1 MPIVGYLNIVMYD
14 KVIKTIRS
22 YDLLSAGNKV
32 LIGLSGGADSVAL
45 LKVLRELKSDFDLD
59 LEALHVN
66 HKIRYDDSDKDEKF
80 CIDFCDK
87 LDIPITIFREDIPAL
102 AEKEKKGLEETARDF
117 RYKVLNEIA
126 DKNRIDKIAVAHH
139 ADDQVE
145 TLLFR
150 IFRGTGRSGLIGIPI
165 KQNKIIRP
173 FLHVTKK
180 EILSFLQD
188 EEIEFCYDYSNED
201 NNFTRN
207 YIRNSL
213 LKDIRKNIN
222 SSVDSNLLNLA
233 DTLLEE
239 DRFLESIV
247 LEKTKES
254 VTKSRGGK
262 IELALELFCG
272 YDIWLRRRVLRYCL
286 SAISGDGLGP
296 DKKVVERLDH
306 ACCNFRNGI
315 SLPGNIEATR
325 SDKNMIFYRPGNFI
339 KSREF
344 IPGENLEIPELN
356 ITVSGLEL
364 PFKQELLVKK
374 RCSQVV
380 VIDVD
385 KVFPPFE
392 VKSFQKG
399 DRFQPLGM
407 EGTKTVGSYLG
418 DRKIDPLYRNEVP
431 VLVDKRGIVWLIG
444 CEITDRVK
452 VDSSTR
458 KVLKLEWSE

>member
-1 MPIVGYLNIVMYD
+1 MYD
-14 KVIKTIRS
+14 KVDKTIRS
-22 YDLLSAGNKV
+22 YNLLSNGDKILVA
-32 LIGLSGGADSVAL
+32 LSGGADSVAL
-45 LKVLRELKSDFDLD
+45 LLILNEFKNDFDLS

-66 HKIRYDDSDKDEKF
+66 HMIRSDDADRDEKF
-80 CIDFCDK
+80 CKDFCDK
-87 LDIPITIFREDIPAL
+87 LNIPITIIREDIPAL
-102 AEKEKKGLEETARDF
+102 AEKEKKGLEETARNF
-117 RYKVLNEIA
+117 RYKVFNEIA
-126 DKNRIDKIAVAHH
+126 DKKGINKIAVAHH

-150 IFRGTGRSGLIGIPI
+150 IFRGTGRSGFIGIPI
-165 KQNKIIRP
+165 QRDIIIRP
-173 FLHVTKK
+173 LLQVAKKDILEFL
-180 EILSFLQD
+180 
-188 EEIEFCYDYSNED
+188 EEEKVNYCYDYSNED
-201 NNFTRN
+201 NNYTRN

-233 DTLLEE
+233 DTILEE

-247 LEKTKES
+247 LEKVDES

-262 IELALELFCG
+262 IELDLELFCN
-272 YDIWLRRRVLRYCL
+272 YDVWLRRRLLRYCL
-286 SAISGDGLGP
+286 SAISADGLGP

-325 SDKNMIFYRPGNFI
+325 SGKKMIFYKRNEI
-339 KSREF
+339 VEQREF
-344 IPGENLEIPELN
+344 IIGKNLEVPELN
-356 ITVSGLEL
+356 ITVNGLEL
-364 PFKQELLVKK
+364 SYEKDMLIKK
-374 RCSQVV
+374 RRSQVV
-380 VIDVD
+380 VIDAD
-385 KVFPPFE
+385 KVFPPFK
-392 VKSFQKG
+392 VRGIQKG

-458 KVLKLEWSE
+458 KVLKLECREQRTNWKKTV

>member
-1 MPIVGYLNIVMYD
+1 MYD
-14 KVIKTIRS
+14 KVIITIRT
-22 YDLLSAGNKV
+22 YNLLFSGNKV
-32 LIGLSGGADSVAL
+32 LIALSGGADSVAL
-45 LKVLRELKSDFDLD
+45 LKVLNELKNDLD
-59 LEALHVN
+59 LNLEALHVN
-66 HKIRYDDSDKDEKF
+66 HMIRSDDADKDENF
-80 CIDFCDK
+80 CKVFCDK
-87 LDIPITIFREDIPAL
+87 LNIPITIIREDIPAL
-102 AEKEKKGLEETARDF
+102 AEKEKKGLEETARNF

-126 DKNRIDKIAVAHH
+126 DNNGFDKIAVGHH

-145 TLLFR
+145 TVLFR

-165 KQNKIIRP
+165 KLNKIIRP
-173 FLHVTKK
+173 LLHVTKK
-180 EILSFLQD
+180 DILEFLKD
-188 EEIEFCYDYSNED
+188 EKIEFCYDFSNED

-222 SSVDSNLLNLA
+222 SSIDSIILNVA

-247 LEKTKES
+247 LEKAKES
-254 VTKSRGGK
+254 VSKSRGGK
-262 IELALELFCG
+262 IELALDLFCS
-272 YDIWLRRRVLRYCL
+272 YDIWLRRRLLRYCL
-286 SAISGDGLGP
+286 SAISGDSLGP
-296 DKKVVERLDH
+296 DKKVVERMDH
-306 ACCNFRNGI
+306 ACCNYRNGI
-315 SLPGNIEATR
+315 SLPGNIQATR
-325 SDKNMIFYRPGNFI
+325 SGKKMIFYRPGNFI

-344 IPGENLEIPELN
+344 IPGENLEVPELN
-356 ITVSGLEL
+356 ITVSGIEL
-364 PFKQELLVKK
+364 SFKPELLVKK
-374 RCSQVV
+374 RRSQVV
-380 VIDVD
+380 VIDAD
-385 KVFPPFE
+385 KVFPPFK
-392 VKSFQKG
+392 VKSIQKG

-458 KVLKLEWSE
+458 KVLKLEYSEQRTD